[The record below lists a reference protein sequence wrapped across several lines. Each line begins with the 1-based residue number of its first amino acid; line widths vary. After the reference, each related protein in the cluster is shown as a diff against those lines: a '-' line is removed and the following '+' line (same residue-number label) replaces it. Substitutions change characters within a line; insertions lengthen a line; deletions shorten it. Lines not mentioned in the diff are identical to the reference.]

1 MSSLAFEEE
10 QRGAAES
17 AHARD
22 ARPVPRISVQA
33 FCESPDVARTIEQ
46 CATDRRMMKAHVKVH
61 MGGIVSAAEF
71 YQSAPTPNL
80 IVIESTH
87 DRGTLFAELDRL
99 AEVCDAGTK
108 VVVIGHVNDVVLYR
122 DLIRT
127 GISEYVI
134 APFSVVDII
143 SVIGDIYTGAEAE
156 PVGRSIAFVGAKG
169 GCGSSTIAHNVA
181 WSIARAYEVDVVLAD
196 LDLPFG
202 TAGLDFNQDP
212 IQGIAEAVS
221 SPERVDDV
229 FIDRLL
235 SKCTDHLS
243 LLAAPAT
250 LDRTY
255 DFEEKTFDDIVDVL
269 LAGVPTVVLDVPHIW
284 TGWAQRVLSVADEVV
299 ITALPDLANLR
310 NVKNMVDYLKA
321 QRPND
326 GPPHLILNQV
336 GLPKRPEIRGEE
348 FVRALSLEPLAE
360 VPFDAQLFGTA
371 ANNGQMI
378 GETDPK
384 NATKDSFDLIA
395 QIVTGRAETRQPKR
409 SGLGSLLSRIRGKKG
424 E

>member
-1 MSSLAFEEE
+1 MSSLAYEEE
-10 QRGAAES
+10 QRSGAEPAPG
-17 AHARD
+17 RD

-33 FCESPDVARTIEQ
+33 FCETPDVAHTIEQ
-46 CATDRRMMKAHVKVH
+46 CASDRRMMKAHVKVH
-61 MGGIVSAAEF
+61 MGGISSAAEF

-80 IVIESTH
+80 IIIESTL
-87 DRGTLFAELDRL
+87 DRATLFAELDRL

-108 VVVIGHVNDVVLYR
+108 VVVVGHVNDVMLYR

-127 GISEYVI
+127 GISEYVM

-143 SVIGDIYTGAEAE
+143 SIIGEIYTSAEAE
-156 PVGRSIAFVGAKG
+156 PVGKSIAFVGAKG

-310 NVKNMVDYLKA
+310 NVKNMVDYLKT

-336 GLPKRPEIRGEE
+336 GMPKRPEIRGEE
-348 FVRALSLEPLAE
+348 FVRALSLEPIAE

-378 GETDPK
+378 GESDPK
-384 NATKDSFDLIA
+384 NATKEAFDLVA

-409 SGLGSLLSRIRGKKG
+409 SGLGSLLSRFRGKKG